1 MLSKYIKLMSG
12 REQTIQLLLTDYLD
26 MSHAVNEHACLQIIT

>member
-1 MLSKYIKLMSG
+1 MSG

-26 MSHAVNEHACLQIIT
+26 MSHAVNEHGMPTNYNMK